1 LFKRR
6 TRKPSLSSRARRRF
20 EVRHLSKRDPGVPR
34 PGSTQLADKNT
45 QSEYAMPGAGGL
57 QAGMR

>member
-1 LFKRR
+1 MIPRR
-6 TRKPSLSSRARRRF
+6 KDAFGRAPQ
-20 EVRHLSKRDPGVPR
+20 RDPGVPR
-34 PGSTQLADKNT
+34 PGTSQLADKNT